1 MSTPAAVA
9 IAMDGVPVPSGS
21 GAAAMEKTFITMHD
35 LSADARIV
43 YASDSVADVLGYPP
57 EDVVGLSCFDFFHPD
72 ELPFARKVHTRGIH
86 LDRAAVLAYCRVKHK
101 DGGFVN
107 CETIFSVVYD
117 VFVAATTVHVQ
128 TSKSQGRALTAPV
141 IRRVFSSSPNDPRYH
156 MLTHL
161 STKFRME
168 SSHDQGS
175 HEPRV
180 ALILN
185 RFTRS
190 LTILYVSHASQAI
203 FGLHPEDLAGKSFF
217 ECIHPDCLQEAV
229 DALERAKENDSIA
242 YLRFQWRD
250 PVNPDADAL
259 PPPPPPPEQQQPPP
273 QPAPERSLRRSQR
286 ISSLAK
292 RKFDAED
299 SPAQASSSSSSGRP
313 AKRSRAMPRGE
324 ASLDAGLS
332 RPAPPEEGGSS
343 RALDV
348 SNPQQ
353 APASRARIAEAEAVV
368 SCTSDGLVVILRQA
382 RPLIPKPLHNV
393 PSSIFASPWAPVPLV
408 PSVENAPDKSREI
421 SFMEAIR
428 EVAVF
433 AWSLRQ
439 LGGEIIS
446 NPENDGA
453 SESDEKKLDL
463 EEEEDEKDEKDE
475 ITRAASKGKA
485 VAAVASEDATPTPS
499 AAADPS
505 GAAASVSSPKAA
517 EKERRGRPKSN
528 PRRQQRR

>member
-1 MSTPAAVA
+1 
-9 IAMDGVPVPSGS
+9 MDGPAPSGS
-21 GAAAMEKTFITMHD
+21 AGAAAAAAAAMEKTFITMHD

-43 YASDSVADVLGYPP
+43 YASDSVSDVLGYPP

-101 DGGFVN
+101 DGSFVN

-168 SSHDQGS
+168 SSHDHNS

-190 LTILYVSHASQAI
+190 LTMLYVSHASQSI
-203 FGLHPEDLAGKSFF
+203 FGIPPEDLAGKSFF

-250 PVNPDADAL
+250 PLNPQDDAL
-259 PPPPPPPEQQQPPP
+259 PPPPPPPQQQRQPP

-286 ISSLAK
+286 ISSQAK
-292 RKFDAED
+292 RKFDADE
-299 SPAQASSSSSSGRP
+299 SAAAQASSSNRP
-313 AKRSRAMPRGE
+313 AKRRGAIPRDEDLALQDAGPSRPDPSAAPAPSGE
-324 ASLDAGLS
+324 AS
-332 RPAPPEEGGSS
+332 SS

-348 SNPQQ
+348 SGPQQ
-353 APASRARIAEAEAVV
+353 APASRPRIAEAEAVV

-393 PSSIFASPWAPVPLV
+393 PSSMFASPWAPVPLV
-408 PSVENAPDKSREI
+408 PNVENAPDKSREI

-446 NPENDGA
+446 NPETEA
-453 SESDEKKLDL
+453 VSEPDEKKADV
-463 EEEEDEKDEKDE
+463 EEEKDAV
-475 ITRAASKGKA
+475 ITAAAKGKA
-485 VAAVASEDATPTPS
+485 RAPALKDAAPSPRRALASPDAQE
-499 AAADPS
+499 
-505 GAAASVSSPKAA
+505 SVSVARA
-517 EKERRGRPKSN
+517 QEKERRGRSKGN
-528 PRRQQRR
+528 PRKQRR

>member
-1 MSTPAAVA
+1 
-9 IAMDGVPVPSGS
+9 MDDDLGS
-21 GAAAMEKTFITMHD
+21 HAAAMEKTFITMHD
-35 LSADARIV
+35 LSPEARIV
-43 YASDSVADVLGYPP
+43 YASDSVTDVLGYPP
-57 EDVVGLSCFDFFHPD
+57 EDVAGLSCFDFFHPD

-86 LDRAAVLAYCRVKHK
+86 LDRAAVLVYCRVRHK

-168 SSHDQGS
+168 SSPDQGT

-190 LTILYVSHASQAI
+190 LTILYVSHASRSI
-203 FGLHPEDLAGKSFF
+203 FGIAPEELTGKSFF
-217 ECIHPDCLQEAV
+217 ECIHESCLQEAV
-229 DALERAKENDSIA
+229 DALERAKGNDSIA

-250 PVNPDADAL
+250 PINAHI
-259 PPPPPPPEQQQPPP
+259 EQQGHQLP
-273 QPAPERSLRRSQR
+273 QPSPERPLRRSQR
-286 ISSLAK
+286 ISSQTK
-292 RKFDAED
+292 RKLESRNSGGSEA
-299 SPAQASSSSSSGRP
+299 SSSGRP
-313 AKRSRAMPRGE
+313 AKRRGAVPRGE
-324 ASLDAGLS
+324 GDSSPEAGPS
-332 RPAPPEEGGSS
+332 RPGPNSVHATIPVPPSEEALEASAVSGS
-343 RALDV
+343 
-348 SNPQQ
+348 QQ
-353 APASRARIAEAEAVV
+353 VGAIGQTGIREAEAVV

-393 PSSIFASPWAPVPLV
+393 PGGVFASPWAPVPLV
-408 PSVENAPDKSREI
+408 PNVAYAPDKSREA

-439 LGGEIIS
+439 LGGEIITGL
-446 NPENDGA
+446 ENESA
-453 SESDEKKLDL
+453 SARDRGRLDAV
-463 EEEEDEKDEKDE
+463 D
-475 ITRAASKGKA
+475 KGQ
-485 VAAVASEDATPTPS
+485 E
-499 AAADPS
+499 
-505 GAAASVSSPKAA
+505 GAAALRTPGPVIEPDSV
-517 EKERRGRPKSN
+517 EKEVKRERRGRAKDSS
-528 PRRQQRR
+528 RRARRR